1 MDSFSLKK
9 RIAQILFALAV
20 LALAAN
26 VAVSK
31 FLINTNTGSIK
42 DDNTKFVNDTFLK
55 DINDFGLQKDWI
67 KSSINRNSQNN
78 FYSYNIHVPK
88 DLPIPVVL
96 SEIYGS
102 FNSPGISLKC
112 LEKVIGGKTL
122 LNIYLNKNL
131 KLSAEMDYNKN
142 IRRDAGNL
150 GIIVYG
156 LDQLS
161 TKNAEDIIR
170 FPQSFVAAI
179 LPSKTA
185 SQLAEDL
192 ASNRKQY
199 AILLNDDIKDLE
211 FQLSKNFSDYRLK
224 TVVSSIVGAF
234 PDAAFFIIDD
244 NSSLFSSPAYGIIK
258 SAFLKRNIKLIHQ
271 SAQPFV
277 TTGNSSQVKS
287 SFRQMV
293 TATHLGDNKI
303 ISLTAD
309 DFKLLEPEI
318 FSLIKIGYKFVNPTL
333 IMKPG
338 SKDLPLTP

>member
-1 MDSFSLKK
+1 MDSISLKK

-20 LALAAN
+20 LVLAAN

-31 FLINTNTGSIK
+31 LLKNSNTGSIK
-42 DDNTKFVNDTFLK
+42 DDNAKLINETFLK
-55 DINDFGLQKDWI
+55 DLNDFGLQKDWI
-67 KSSINRNSQNN
+67 KSSSNRNYQNN
-78 FYSYNIHVPK
+78 FYTYDIRIPK

-96 SEIYGS
+96 SEIYSS
-102 FNSPGISLKC
+102 FYFSGISLKC
-112 LEKVIGGKTL
+112 LEKVIGGKTQ
-122 LNIYLNKNL
+122 LNIYLDKKL
-131 KLSAEMDYNKN
+131 KLTAEMDYDKS
-142 IRRDAGNL
+142 IRRNAGNL

-161 TKNAEDIIR
+161 SNNAEDIIK

-185 SQLAEDL
+185 SQLAANL

-199 AILLNDDIKDLE
+199 AILLNDNIKDLE

-224 TVVSSIVGAF
+224 TVVSSIIGAF

-244 NSSLFSSPAYGIIK
+244 NSSLYSSPAYSIIK
-258 SAFLKRNIKLIHQ
+258 SAFLKRNIKLIHE

-277 TTGNSSQVKS
+277 TTGNDSQVKR
-287 SFRQMV
+287 SFREMV
-293 TATHLGDNKI
+293 SATHLGDNKI
-303 ISLTAD
+303 LSLTAD

-318 FSLIKIGYKFVNPTL
+318 FNLIKIGYKFVNPTL

-338 SKDLPLTP
+338 SKDIPLNP

>member
-1 MDSFSLKK
+1 MDSTSLKK

-20 LALAAN
+20 IVLAAN
-26 VAVSK
+26 VAASK
-31 FLINTNTGSIK
+31 LLKNSDTGSIK
-42 DDNTKFVNDTFLK
+42 DDNAKIINETFLR
-55 DINDFGLQKDWI
+55 DLNDFGLQKDWI
-67 KSSINRNSQNN
+67 KSGTDRNSQSK
-78 FYSYNIHVPK
+78 FYTYNIRLPK

-102 FNSPGISLKC
+102 FHYTGISLKC

-131 KLSAEMDYNKN
+131 KLSAEMDYDKN

-156 LDQLS
+156 LDQINS
-161 TKNAEDIIR
+161 KEAEDIIK

-185 SQLAEDL
+185 PQLAANL
-192 ASNRKQY
+192 AGNRKQY

-211 FQLSKNFSDYRLK
+211 FQLSKNFSEYRLK
-224 TVVSSIVGAF
+224 TVVSSIIGTF

-244 NSSLFSSPAYGIIK
+244 NSSLYSSPAYSIIK
-258 SAFLKRNIKLIHQ
+258 KAFLKRNIKLIHE
-271 SAQPFV
+271 SAQQFV
-277 TTGNSSQVKS
+277 TEGSGSQVKEN
-287 SFRQMV
+287 FRQMV
-293 TATHLGDNKI
+293 EGTHLGDNKL

-338 SKDLPLTP
+338 SKDLPLNP